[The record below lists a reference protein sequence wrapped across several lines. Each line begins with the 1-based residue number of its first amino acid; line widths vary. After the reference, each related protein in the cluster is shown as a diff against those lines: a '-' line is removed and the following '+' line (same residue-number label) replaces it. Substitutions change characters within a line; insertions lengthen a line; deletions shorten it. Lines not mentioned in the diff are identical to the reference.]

1 MRRLPLCKF
10 VVFAIFTLVIILSY
24 KFCNYEITS
33 TYQEGLVATIPVK
46 KALNDIKNHNGI
58 KRIVISFV
66 VCDSRFN
73 ESLNVVKSVLIFS
86 KTPVH
91 FVIFT
96 EDELIP
102 NFQDI
107 LSEWRDVI
115 NVQLSFELHLINF
128 PEPHGKEWLHL
139 FKKCSS
145 QRLFIPELI
154 THLDALIYVDTDT
167 LFLGPADELWGYFSK
182 FNSSQLS
189 AMALEHENPNLS
201 WYPRFAKHPFYGTGL
216 NSGVMLMNLT
226 RLRQFGWADYITPIM
241 LKWKLHIPWGD
252 QDILNIIF
260 AHHES
265 RVLELPCRY
274 NYRMDQCMYGDTC
287 AGAASNGVFL
297 LHGSRQSFHN
307 NKQPAFQAV
316 YRAVN
321 EYEVGTDPSKTFL
334 PKLDKYFLEAPNS
347 SCGNL
352 SDAFLKV
359 PHYTLTKTYASIK
372 PKR

>member
-1 MRRLPLCKF
+1 MERATAPKYRVYL
-10 VVFAIFTLVIILSY
+10 
-24 KFCNYEITS
+24 
-33 TYQEGLVATIPVK
+33 QDLVATIPVTNAPRNNK
-46 KALNDIKNHNGI
+46 DHTAI

-66 VCDSRFN
+66 VCDSRFK
-73 ESLNVVKSVLIFS
+73 ESLNVVKSVLLFT

-102 NFQDI
+102 KFQGI

-115 NVQLSFELHLINF
+115 DGQLSFELHLINF
-128 PEPHGKEWLHL
+128 PEPHGKEWLNL

-145 QRLFIPELI
+145 QRLFMPELL
-154 THLDALIYVDTDT
+154 THLDALIYVDIDT

-201 WYPRFAKHPFYGTGL
+201 WYPRFAQHPFYGTLGL

-226 RLRQFGWADYITPIM
+226 RLREFGWEDYITPIM
-241 LKWKLHIPWGD
+241 LKWKEQIPWGD
-252 QDILNIIF
+252 QDILNILF
-260 AHHES
+260 AHHGS

-274 NYRMDQCMYGDTC
+274 NYRTDQCMYGDACT
-287 AGAASNGVFL
+287 GASSGGVYL
-297 LHGSRQSFHN
+297 LHGSRQAFHSD
-307 NKQPAFQAV
+307 KHPAFQAV
-316 YRAVN
+316 YRAVD
-321 EYEVGTDPSKTFL
+321 EYEVGMDPSKTFL
-334 PKLDKYFLEAPNS
+334 PKLEKYFLEAPKS

-352 SDAFLKV
+352 SDTFLKV
-359 PHYTLTKTYASIK
+359 PRYIITKTHVSVNPDRSLRPMMMSTK
-372 PKR
+372 HKT